1 MSTLSQVMLRAEL
14 LHPSGLS
21 AQDADVWRG
30 LAAAT
35 PAFANPLLG
44 PDFAQ
49 AVGQVR
55 EDARV
60 AIWREGDAAR
70 GFLPVHCRPGGYAR
84 PIGAP
89 VSDYHALVSSPD
101 FRACGRHLLELAG
114 LGAFSHTGLID
125 PWGLFGTPS
134 RTVESHV
141 VALDAPSGDYLE
153 GLRADSPKKFKN
165 WRRLD
170 HRLEREVGP
179 VRLVAPDTSEATFAT
194 LMTWKREQLHRTG
207 GHDFLSPD
215 WTSRLFADLFGRRE
229 GDFQGLMIGLYA
241 GDRLVAGHFGVR
253 LKDVY
258 HPWIAAADPDLAAVS
273 PGQIFLVR
281 AIGEMSR
288 LGLTTY
294 DLGPGHDHYK
304 RAFARTRI
312 EISAGLVTAPTPAGR
327 TAASIDRAWALA
339 GARRDGFAARLRRRL
354 EVIAA
359 AETSLIG
366 RTRGLADA
374 VAGQARR
381 RLHSGD
387 AD

>member
-1 MSTLSQVMLRAEL
+1 MWDTRSAMLTAQL
-14 LHPSGLS
+14 LHPSEVS
-21 AQDADVWRG
+21 AADADAWRA

-55 EDARV
+55 RDARV
-60 AIWREGDAAR
+60 AIWRRGDTPA
-70 GFLPVHCRPGGYAR
+70 GFLPLHYRPGAYAR

-89 VSDYHALVSSPD
+89 LSDYHALVSGPD
-101 FRACGRHLLELAG
+101 LGARGPELLGLAG
-114 LGAFSHTGLID
+114 LGAFAHTGLVD
-125 PWGLFGTPS
+125 PHLLFGPPAETQASYVVDLDLPS
-134 RTVESHV
+134 E
-141 VALDAPSGDYLE
+141 AYLE
-153 GLRADSPKKFKN
+153 SLRAESPKKFKN

-170 HRLEREVGP
+170 HKLEREVGP
-179 VRLVAPDTSEATFAT
+179 VRLVAPDTSQTTFET
-194 LMTWKREQLHRTG
+194 LFAWKREQLRRTG
-207 GHDFLSPD
+207 GHDFLAPD
-215 WTSRLFADLFGRRE
+215 WTCRLFSGLFARRE

-253 LKDVY
+253 LGGVY
-258 HPWIAAADPDLAAVS
+258 HPWIAAADPALAAMS
-273 PGQIFLVR
+273 PGQVFLVR
-281 AIGEMSR
+281 AIGGMSR
-288 LGLTTY
+288 MGLTSY

-304 RAFARTRI
+304 CAFARSQMQI
-312 EISAGLVTAPTPAGR
+312 GAGLVTAPNSAGR
-327 TAASIDRAWALA
+327 AAEGVDRAWALA

-359 AETSLIG
+359 AETTLIG

-381 RLHSGD
+381 RLQPGD
-387 AD
+387 AS